1 MWIHVC
7 GQVVHAG
14 RRCTLDRVQ
23 VILGHKTLAM
33 TRRYAATRDEHVRA
47 AIEQAFDEVAAY

>member
-1 MWIHVC
+1 MP
-7 GQVVHAG
+7 
-14 RRCTLDRVQ
+14 LDRVQ

-47 AIEQAFDEVAAY
+47 AIEQAFDKVAAY